1 MSRRPPIYTRTVT
14 LFPYATLFR
23 SDPGLIGVTQC
34 AALGAVLVIYFADPA
49 AGVWLLPAAGM
60 AGALAAAVLMQSLAG
75 RDGGVLTV
83 ILAGVAVG
91 SLAWA
96 LTALAMNL
104 SPNPWAIRE
113 EIGRAHV

>member
-83 ILAGVAVG
+83 IRSEERRVGKEGV
-91 SLAWA
+91 STCRSRW
-96 LTALAMNL
+96 
-104 SPNPWAIRE
+104 SPFN
-113 EIGRAHV
+113 